1 MQTGTFEH
9 VPSRRGSSACAVFA
23 GAFLLVWVGAGL
35 MSGAAAST
43 PPRLT
48 GPVYADYAAELREST
63 PRSDGINHVDT
74 PALIQKLLAGN
85 IKTYAFLIWHQP
97 TDWDDFRLEFLPAAQ
112 AAQLNVWLYLTP
124 PSENNPPTGYVPY
137 GTDYVTWATETAKLA
152 QQYPVLKALAIDDFY
167 GNQTFFTPFYVSTM
181 MHAAHAWCTN
191 LIFVPVNYDLS
202 HSRNNPT
209 RVISPAFANNYGPYC
224 GGVIFPYLNW
234 TNMNDFSDEAAQ
246 IANNSE
252 ILNGKLSQF
261 VAVFPANRPSQAGN
275 FAALIQTLTNMAG
288 FPDTPFPF
296 QFRLSDSY
304 SGPTTNYHKLQVLV
318 DSTIVWEGDTAGDSG
333 IRDISLN
340 LQNQLKRKT
349 TAALRVRVYEA
360 KGVSNHGVT
369 VSWNLPSGNWTISE
383 TGAFMGTSTYYPAT
397 PGLNVPLVVMIYDGG
412 YGSGTNHWG
421 PTTNYIRQANLIAR
435 SAMLAGYAVGIIQY
449 SMSKTSSSRF
459 FPIVQEL
466 YGLWLPQPFITTQPL
481 ARTVMA
487 GSNATFSVAAV
498 GDAPLYYQWWFN
510 GAAIPGA
517 TATAFTRTNAQL
529 TFAGNYA
536 VVITNLSGSMTS
548 LTAGLIVNASPSIT
562 RQPQSLFLPAAQ
574 TATFDVAVAGTQP
587 LAYQWRFNGNAIPG
601 ATASS
606 CSLSPIQGS
615 NNGFYCVVITNGF
628 GAVTSSNAALTVLAV
643 VGAGDNTSGQ
653 TSTPLGVTNVVAIA
667 AGARHNLALRAD
679 GTVLAWGSNCCGQ
692 CDVPS
697 GLTDALAIAA
707 GGYHSLA
714 LRANGT
720 VSAWGN
726 NDYSQTNVP
735 PALKQVMGLAAGTWH
750 SLALKAD
757 GTVAAWGD
765 NSFGQCSVPAG
776 LSNVVGLAA
785 GGNHSL
791 ALQAN
796 GCVVSWGR
804 NTDAEGSYAGQ
815 AVSPLG
821 LSNVVA
827 LGAGDYHSLAVLGT
841 GQVVAWGDNGQGQ
854 CNVPAGLSNVVAVAG
869 GGAHSLALRADGSV
883 VAWGKNWNGQCT
895 LPAALSDA
903 VAVDA
908 GERHSLVLVAGSLPA
923 LRLWSPARQDHRFIV
938 LVQTLNRKHYTLQ
951 YRDSLAT
958 NWAALSTNAGNGA
971 LSLLSDP
978 APGVAMPAATTQRFY
993 RVWQW

>member
-1 MQTGTFEH
+1 MFERA
-9 VPSRRGSSACAVFA
+9 PSRRGNSAWAVFA
-23 GAFLLVWVGAGL
+23 GAFLLVWADAGL
-35 MSGAAAST
+35 MSGAAAAT

-112 AAQLNVWLYLTP
+112 AAQLDVWLYLTP
-124 PSENNPPTGYVPY
+124 PSENTPPTGYVPY
-137 GTDYVTWATETAKLA
+137 GTNYVTWATETAKLA

-167 GNQTFFTPFYVSTM
+167 GNQSFFTPFYVSTM
-181 MHAAHAWCTN
+181 MNAAHAWCTN

-318 DSTIVWEGDTAGDSG
+318 DSTIVWEGDTAGDSN
-333 IRDISLN
+333 IQDISLN
-340 LQNQLKRKT
+340 LQNQLKGKT

-360 KGVSNHGVT
+360 KGVSNYGVT
-369 VSWNLPSGNWTISE
+369 VSWNLPPGNWTISE

-421 PTTNYIRQANLIAR
+421 PTTDYIRQANLIAH
-435 SAMLAGYAVGIIQY
+435 SAVLAGDAVGIIQY
-449 SMSKTSSSRF
+449 SMSKTPSSSL

-466 YGLWLPQPFITTQPL
+466 YGLWLLRPFITTQPQGRAVL
-481 ARTVMA
+481 A
-487 GSNATFSVAAV
+487 GSSVTVSVAA
-498 GDAPLYYQWWFN
+498 GGAGPLH
-510 GAAIPGA
+510 
-517 TATAFTRTNAQL
+517 
-529 TFAGNYA
+529 
-536 VVITNLSGSMTS
+536 
-548 LTAGLIVNASPSIT
+548 
-562 RQPQSLFLPAAQ
+562 
-574 TATFDVAVAGTQP
+574 
-587 LAYQWRFNGNAIPG
+587 YQWRFNGNDISG

-606 CSLSPIQGS
+606 YSISPMQSS
-615 NNGFYCVVITNGF
+615 NNGFYCVVVTNDF
-628 GAVTSSNAALTVLAV
+628 GAVISSNVALTVVSV
-643 VGAGDNTSGQ
+643 VCAGDDDTYSAPPGA
-653 TSTPLGVTNVVAIA
+653 TNVVAIA
-667 AGARHNLALRAD
+667 AGAWHNLALRAD
-679 GTVLAWGSNCCGQ
+679 GTVLAWGYDFYGQ
-692 CDVPS
+692 CDVPP

-707 GGYHSLA
+707 GGYHNLA

-720 VSAWGN
+720 VWAWGY
-726 NDYSQTNVP
+726 NDHSQTNVP
-735 PALKQVMGLAAGTWH
+735 PALEQVIGIAAGTSH

-765 NSFGQCSVPAG
+765 DSSGQCSVPAG
-776 LSNVVGLAA
+776 LGDVVSLAA

-796 GCVVSWGR
+796 GCVAGWGQ
-804 NTDAEGSYAGQ
+804 NTGAGGSYTGQ
-815 AVSPLG
+815 ATPPPG
-821 LSNVVA
+821 LTNVVA
-827 LGAGDYHSLAVLGT
+827 LGAGRYHSLAVLGT
-841 GQVVAWGDNGQGQ
+841 GQVVAWGDNSEGQ
-854 CNVPAGLSNVVAVAG
+854 CEVAGLSNVVAVAG
-869 GGAHSLALRADGSV
+869 GDSHSLALRADGSV
-883 VAWGKNWNGQCT
+883 VAWGANWGGQCN
-895 LPAALSDA
+895 LPPALSNA
-903 VAVDA
+903 VAVGA
-908 GERHSLVLVAGSLPA
+908 GKYHSLVLVEGNLPA

-951 YRDSLAT
+951 YLDSLAA

-971 LSLLSDP
+971 LRLLSDP
-978 APGVAMPAATTQRFY
+978 APGVATPPATTQRFY